1 MSIVKKPRPKK
12 KPVPAAKRMSAYRA
26 RLRAAGLRPVTL
38 WLPDTKSP
46 EFQAEMRRQSRAIAA
61 HDPGGDEIMKWIE
74 SVIEWPD
81 L

>member
-1 MSIVKKPRPKK
+1 MSVAKKSRPKK

-46 EFQAEMRRQSRAIAA
+46 AFQAEMRRQSRAIAA
-61 HDPGGDEIMKWIE
+61 HDPGGDKILKWIE
-74 SVIEWPD
+74 ATYEWPPE
-81 L
+81 

>member
-1 MSIVKKPRPKK
+1 MSVVKKSRAKK

-46 EFQAEMRRQSRAIAA
+46 AFRELARQQSLAMAKS
-61 HDPGGDEIMKWIE
+61 DPAGDEILKWIE
-74 SVIEWPD
+74 ATYEWPPE
-81 L
+81 